1 MGGDFAPDEILKGAI
16 QESRNLNINLVLAG
30 NKEIIRDSAST

>member
-16 QESRNLNINLVLAG
+16 RESRNLNINLVLAG
-30 NKEIIRDSAST
+30 NKEIIKNSAFT